1 MNQTFILLTLSLP
14 LVHNLAANH
23 RQHAMG
29 LQNLHLRNL
38 HDVGREHGEV
48 SELANFDRAAQLLFK
63 RHVGGPDSEHLER
76 LLARYGLFR
85 MPAFARKP
93 AHIPA
98 RDGSVKF
105 DHWFAAFDRRVRAA
119 GNNHAAFK
127 KTLPR
132 VGPVKP
138 LDAETA
144 GREMQIANRVRRLHR
159 GNYSQFGEAGDVR
172 RADYLLSLIAPARL
186 ADLPLFRRH
195 RFKRLLV
202 LVEDET
208 IGAIADRMSF
218 DLNAFT

>member
-144 GREMQIANRVRRLHR
+144 SSGLTGPTDRKSTRLNSSHVRISYAVFCLKKKQKPVH
-159 GNYSQFGEAGDVR
+159 A
-172 RADYLLSLIAPARL
+172 LTAPAPGP
-186 ADLPLFRRH
+186 A
-195 RFKRLLV
+195 
-202 LVEDET
+202 
-208 IGAIADRMSF
+208 G
-218 DLNAFT
+218 